1 MKPSFAFDT
10 SALISLGHT
19 ELINLII
26 ENYNII
32 ISKRIL
38 QELKQIDKGSDKD
51 AISAKKWLK
60 FSKVIKLKEAKDSK
74 IGENELFE
82 ICQREKIPMVTDD
95 IKATKKFKNKIEWI
109 YSVHV
114 VFLLYYKKIISK
126 ERALFSIEKMRAERS
141 WKENL
146 ISVTGRILFQ

>member
-1 MKPSFAFDT
+1 MKLSFAFDT

-38 QELKQIDKGSDKD
+38 QELKQINKGSDKD

-60 FSKVIKLKEAKDSK
+60 FSKIIKFKDAKDSK
-74 IGENELFE
+74 IGEDELFE
-82 ICQREKIPMVTDD
+82 ICKREKIPMVTDD

-109 YSVHV
+109 FSVHV
-114 VFLLYYKKIISK
+114 VYLLYYKKIISK
-126 ERALFSIEKMRAERS
+126 ERALFSIEKMRTERS
-141 WKENL
+141 WKDNL